1 MMDIFIRLDRK
12 GEWRGTEHRSSV
24 CGLGEEFENLWEDGI
39 SCYYLD
45 PDDLAT
51 TVEEL
56 RSYWMDVAMLDSPE
70 DYEDFQVTVFRGE
83 KVGNGHDWEDLA
95 ICEETLAELEARP
108 FMAEIIRAFEMYDDL
123 EISEEEYSNLLIEA
137 IKNHVI
143 SKIEGV
149 DIK

>member
-12 GEWRGTEHRSSV
+12 GEWRDTAHRSSV

-39 SCYYLD
+39 SCYKID
-45 PDDLAT
+45 FDDLSS
-51 TVEEL
+51 TVDEL

-95 ICEETLAELEARP
+95 ICDETLAEFEARP
-108 FMAEIIRAFEMYDDL
+108 FMEAVIRSFELYDEDEL
-123 EISEEEYSNLLIEA
+123 DEDEYSSRLIEA
-137 IKNHVI
+137 LETHVI